1 MTGSA
6 LKFLGVSLCLHWSPQ
21 TPWGHCGVFAFHDT
35 AVILTVEITCM
46 MHQIVF
52 FLIPA
57 QSLSQSLSVVL
68 QTLWGFYLSSS
79 KRGCRSESPASLTFL
94 FWWSLVSSLEFHSL
108 KKKRDLLLPNILHV
122 IEEEFV
128 IPSSS
133 YTLLHLSLF
142 SIAVV

>member
-1 MTGSA
+1 
-6 LKFLGVSLCLHWSPQ
+6 
-21 TPWGHCGVFAFHDT
+21 
-35 AVILTVEITCM
+35 M

-52 FLIPA
+52 FLIPV
-57 QSLSQSLSVVL
+57 QSLSQSLGVVL

-108 KKKRDLLLPNILHV
+108 KKKRLVASNFLLV
-122 IEEEFV
+122 IEDEFV